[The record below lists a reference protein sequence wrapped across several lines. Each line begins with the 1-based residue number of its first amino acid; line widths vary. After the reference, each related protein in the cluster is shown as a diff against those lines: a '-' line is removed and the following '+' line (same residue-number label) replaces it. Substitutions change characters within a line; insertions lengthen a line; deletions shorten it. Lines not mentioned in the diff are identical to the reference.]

1 MNPRQALSTV
11 SWGLFCACSWTWCIG
26 MYLPIILL
34 RQFGWWG
41 FLAFAIPNVVGC
53 AAFGYVLKRAASRQL
68 VQWHGTAMRSFSF
81 VVVVY
86 HMFFLPFAAAAF
98 VLPVPNFVPQA
109 LGDHFGLV
117 LAVTV
122 MAAAIGLSRLP
133 TRLWPALAT
142 LTFAFSLAAFAQ
154 FGPGSLGDITWS
166 GQTSLRQLVWLA
178 PIFAFGFGLCPY
190 LDLTLHRARGEAPS
204 RHVFAVFGLAFAMIL
219 VFTCAY
225 AFQTALT
232 PLVAGHIIT
241 QSVFTVAAHLREI
254 RSTTPKRPRSIIT
267 GIVVVGLVVAALS
280 SSIHLLDRPS
290 VIGQEM
296 YLRLLVFFGLVFPA
310 YVLLFIGP
318 GKTLTPTRANVT
330 IYLVVVAAALPL
342 YEFGFLHERAWMA
355 ALALAAL
362 LTWKLLAQ
370 FVPIGAKR
378 S

>member
-1 MNPRQALSTV
+1 MNRRQALSTL

-53 AAFGYVLKRAASRQL
+53 TAVGYVLKRATSQQL
-68 VQWHGTAMRSFSF
+68 VQRHGTAMRSFSF

-98 VLPVPNFVPQA
+98 VWTVPNNVPQA

-117 LAVTV
+117 LAVAV

-133 TRLWPALAT
+133 TRLWPALAM
-142 LTFAFSLAAFAQ
+142 LTFAFSLAGFAQ
-154 FGPGSLGDITWS
+154 LGVGSLGDITWS
-166 GQTSLRQLVWLA
+166 GQTSLGQLVWLA

-190 LDLTLHRARGEAPS
+190 LDLTFHRARGEAPS
-204 RHVFAVFGLAFAMIL
+204 RHVFTIFGLTFAMIL
-219 VFTCAY
+219 VYTCAY
-225 AFQTALT
+225 AFQTALM

-241 QSVFTVAAHLREI
+241 QSVFTVAAHLREV
-254 RSTTPKRPRSIIT
+254 RTTTPKRPQSIIT
-267 GIVVVGLVVAALS
+267 GIVLVGLLVAALS
-280 SSIHLLDRPS
+280 SSIHLLDRNS
-290 VIGQEM
+290 VVGQEM

-318 GKTLTPTRANVT
+318 GKTMTPTRANVT

-342 YEFGFLHERAWMA
+342 YEFGFLHDRAWLA
-355 ALALAAL
+355 AVALAAL
-362 LTWKLLAQ
+362 FAWKLVAQ

>member
-1 MNPRQALSTV
+1 
-11 SWGLFCACSWTWCIG
+11 

-41 FLAFAIPNVVGC
+41 FLAFAIPNLVGC
-53 AAFGYVLKRAASRQL
+53 TAFGYVLKRATSRQL
-68 VQWHGTAMRSFSF
+68 VQRHGPAMRSFSF

-86 HMFFLPFAAAAF
+86 HMFFLPVAAMTF
-98 VLPVPNFVPQA
+98 GLGVPNFVPQA

-117 LAVTV
+117 LAVAV

-142 LTFAFSLAAFAQ
+142 LTFVFSLVAFAQ
-154 FGPGSLGDITWS
+154 FGAGSLGDITWS
-166 GQTSLRQLVWLA
+166 GQTALRQLVWLA

-190 LDLTLHRARGEAPS
+190 LDLTFHRARGEAPS
-204 RHVFAVFGLAFAMIL
+204 RHVFAVFGLTFAVIL
-219 VFTCAY
+219 VFTCAS
-225 AFQTALT
+225 AFQMALT
-232 PLVAGHIIT
+232 TLVAGHIIT

-254 RSTTPKRPRSIIT
+254 RTTTPKRPRSIMT
-267 GIVVVGLVVAALS
+267 GIVLVGLLVAALS
-280 SSIHLLDRPS
+280 SSIHLLDRNS

-318 GKTLTPTRANVT
+318 GKTLTPTRVNVT
-330 IYLVVVAAALPL
+330 VYLVVVAAALPL

-362 LTWKLLAQ
+362 LAWKLLAQ
-370 FVPIGAKR
+370 FVPIGVKR
-378 S
+378 A

>member
-1 MNPRQALSTV
+1 MNPPQALSTLG
-11 SWGLFCACSWTWCIG
+11 WGLFCACSWTWCIG

-41 FLAFAIPNVVGC
+41 LLAFAIPNVVGC
-53 AAFGYVLKRAASRQL
+53 TAFSYVLKRATSQQL
-68 VQWHGTAMRSFSF
+68 VQRHGTAMRSFSF

-98 VLPVPNFVPQA
+98 DFPVPNFVPQA
-109 LGDHFGLV
+109 LDDHFGLV
-117 LAVTV
+117 LAVAV
-122 MAAAIGLSRLP
+122 MAAAIGLSRVP
-133 TRLWPALAT
+133 TRLWPVLAM
-142 LTFAFSLAAFAQ
+142 LTFAFSLVAFAQ
-154 FGPGSLGDITWS
+154 LGAGSLGDITWS
-166 GQTSLRQLVWLA
+166 GQTTLRQLVWLA

-204 RHVFAVFGLAFAMIL
+204 RHVFAVFGLTFAMII

-232 PLVAGHIIT
+232 LLVAGHIIT
-241 QSVFTVAAHLREI
+241 QSVFTIAAHLREI
-254 RSTTPKRPRSIIT
+254 RTTTPKRPRSIIT
-267 GIVVVGLVVAALS
+267 GIVLVGLLVAALS
-280 SSIHLLDRPS
+280 SSIHLLDRSS

-318 GKTLTPTRANVT
+318 GKTLTPTRVNVT
-330 IYLVVVAAALPL
+330 IYLVAVAAASPL
-342 YEFGFLHERAWMA
+342 YEVGFLHDRAWMA

-370 FVPIGAKR
+370 FVPLGVKR
-378 S
+378 A

>member
-1 MNPRQALSTV
+1 MNPPKALSTL

-26 MYLPIILL
+26 LYLPIILL

-41 FLAFAIPNVVGC
+41 LIAFAIPNVVGC
-53 AAFGYVLKRAASRQL
+53 TAFGYVLKRATSRQL
-68 VQWHGTAMRSFSF
+68 VQRHGPAMRSFSF

-98 VLPVPNFVPQA
+98 VLQVPNFVPHA
-109 LGDHFGLV
+109 LDDHFGLV
-117 LAVTV
+117 LAVAV

-142 LTFAFSLAAFAQ
+142 LTFAFSLVAFAQ
-154 FGPGSLGDITWS
+154 LGAGSLSDITWS
-166 GQTSLRQLVWLA
+166 GQASLSQLVWLG

-190 LDLTLHRARGEAPS
+190 LDLTFHRARGEAPS
-204 RHVFAVFGLAFAMIL
+204 RHVFAVFGLSFAMII

-232 PLVAGHIIT
+232 ALVAGHIIT

-254 RSTTPKRPRSIIT
+254 SATTPERPRSIIT
-267 GIVVVGLVVAALS
+267 GIVLVGLLVAALS
-280 SSIHLLDRPS
+280 SSIHLLDRSS

-330 IYLVVVAAALPL
+330 IYLVVIAAALPL
-342 YEFGFLHERAWMA
+342 YEFGFLHERAWLA
-355 ALALAAL
+355 ALALTAL
-362 LTWKLLAQ
+362 LAWKLLAQ
-370 FVPIGAKR
+370 FVSLGVKR

>member
-1 MNPRQALSTV
+1 
-11 SWGLFCACSWTWCIG
+11 

-41 FLAFAIPNVVGC
+41 FIAFAMPNVVGC
-53 AAFGYVLKRAASRQL
+53 IAFGYVLKRATSRQL
-68 VQWHGTAMRSFSF
+68 VRRHGPAMRAFSF

-98 VLPVPNFVPQA
+98 VLSVPNFVPQA
-109 LGDHFGLV
+109 QGDHFGLV
-117 LAVTV
+117 LAVAV

-142 LTFAFSLAAFAQ
+142 LTFAFSLVAFAQ
-154 FGPGSLGDITWS
+154 LGAGSLGDITWS
-166 GQTSLRQLVWLA
+166 GETSLRQLLWLA

-190 LDLTLHRARGEAPS
+190 LDLTFHRARGEAPS
-204 RHVFAVFGLAFAMIL
+204 RHVFAVFGLTFAMII

-225 AFQTALT
+225 AFQMALT

-254 RSTTPKRPRSIIT
+254 RTSTPKRPRSIIT
-267 GIVVVGLVVAALS
+267 GIVLVGLLVAALS
-280 SSIHLLDRPS
+280 SSIHLLDRNS

-318 GKTLTPTRANVT
+318 GKTLTPTRANVM

-342 YEFGFLHERAWMA
+342 YELGFLHERAWMA

-362 LTWKLLAQ
+362 LAWRLLAQ
-370 FVPIGAKR
+370 FVPIGVKH